1 MRYLTIGE
9 VITLHRAIV
18 ASSGGADGLR
28 DLGALESAI
37 AQPRATFDSIDLY
50 PSLVEKAGALA
61 HGWSIDASVDEQE
74 RLMLDLAAG
83 NVSRIELTAW
93 LTAHVRP
100 RV

>member
-9 VITLHRAIV
+9 VITVHRAIV

-37 AQPRATFDSIDLY
+37 AQPRATFDSVDLY

-61 HGWSIDASVDEQE
+61 HG
-74 RLMLDLAAG
+74 LAMKHRVPDG
-83 NVSRIELTAW
+83 TNESRMPQWRSCST
-93 LTAHVRP
+93 
-100 RV
+100 